1 MAVQEAITMSAV
13 EAVTAVAAAVATTIT
28 TTTAVETDLILG
40 ATVARLQAV

>member
-13 EAVTAVAAAVATTIT
+13 EAVTAAAAVVATTMT
-28 TTTAVETDLILG
+28 TTAAVETDVILG